1 MTVFHRARTVTCC
14 ALQVVV
20 IVLLAGLEAEEQGGA
35 EATRTSPTV
44 RVGRKRQTLV
54 RLHDP
59 AYWLALCPAL
69 HISGESHLK
78 AVQDKQG
85 RAGAARLRKAQRVRE
100 DLIEDGYAKVE
111 CPDAV
116 IPAAVVQRLR
126 RGVARLVS
134 AGWPATFILVFDECW
149 QAVRG
154 MQQLL
159 QQVHT
164 GVTLACSFDIVAW
177 HVDPGA
183 GQAGF
188 SPHRD
193 RQPEDW
199 TLRGIP
205 RGVPNTFTR
214 DRDGKQMAKY
224 NTCWLAL
231 SGDDIY
237 VCVCV
242 CACARVR
249 EGLGAALIACRTGEK
264 FFSYMYSSTCIAR
277 SFSPGSCD

>member
-1 MTVFHRARTVTCC
+1 
-14 ALQVVV
+14 
-20 IVLLAGLEAEEQGGA
+20 
-35 EATRTSPTV
+35 
-44 RVGRKRQTLV
+44 
-54 RLHDP
+54 
-59 AYWLALCPAL
+59 
-69 HISGESHLK
+69 LK

-205 RGVPNTFTR
+205 RSVPNTFTR

-264 FFSYMYSSTCIAR
+264 FFSYIYSSTCIAR